1 MQHPHKVRNGFE
13 CQQQNLGPERPAKIR
28 AAKLAWSEPSRSRR
42 SVPLPGD
49 LNSVGGTHGMPFE
62 KVGFV
67 SGFVTDDLA
76 AASFNE

>member
-1 MQHPHKVRNGFE
+1 MQHPHRVRNDANNKSSTLKG
-13 CQQQNLGPERPAKIR
+13 QPKSR
-28 AAKLAWSEPSRSRR
+28 AAKLAWSEPSRSRS

-49 LNSVGGTHGMPFE
+49 LYSVGGTRGMPFE